1 MAGRRH
7 GSRRSGGPR
16 AGGDARRYPRAARV
30 NEVLRQVL
38 AEELERL
45 SAGDDRLTFLTV
57 TAVEVEPDFRH
68 ATVLLAHLDP
78 PLAAALAE
86 TRPRLQAAVARQVR
100 LKWTPT
106 LSFRADPAIAEGER
120 VEEILRGLAE
130 QRSPDSR
137 PEIKGD
143 SEGPGQEG

>member
-1 MAGRRH
+1 MAGRRQ

-16 AGGDARRYPRAARV
+16 RGGDARRYPRAARV

-38 AEELERL
+38 AEEFERL
-45 SAGDDRLTFLTV
+45 FAGDDRLTLLTV

-86 TRPRLQAAVARQVR
+86 IRPRLQAAVARQVR

-106 LSFRADPAIAEGER
+106 LSFTADPAIAEGER
-120 VEEILRGLAE
+120 VEEILRDLAD
-130 QRSPDSR
+130 QRPANPQ
-137 PEIKGD
+137 PEIEVEPGD
-143 SEGPGQEG
+143 GDREG